1 MKISLRQLLGR
12 KNRSN
17 AETNPLTYEDGFEH
31 GFDAG
36 RQSCAGDLSV
46 ATLIKE
52 LIDRGDYKLAS
63 KLLEEIK
70 DRD

>member
-1 MKISLRQLLGR
+1 MKISLKQILER
-12 KNRSN
+12 KNRTASG
-17 AETNPLTYEDGFEH
+17 TTPLTYEDGFEH

-36 RQSCAGDLSV
+36 QQSCAGDISV

-63 KLLEEIK
+63 KLLDEIK